1 MKRLLGHAILFCLL
15 VFAFA
20 PLAHVTPH
28 SIFFKRTSDL
38 SRYLDTVELG
48 PKENAEF
55 QIEILEE
62 VIPAAFS
69 PLTVEFESTHC
80 RSKFTVTFAFK

>member
-1 MKRLLGHAILFCLL
+1 VGHHSYLEPIRRLHRHRAN
-15 VFAFA
+15 
-20 PLAHVTPH
+20 VTPH